1 MKCIIFIFSVYLF
14 NLSFSFA
21 QSGITNKGVSMTNT
35 SSDIYIKGNLINASG
50 GNIANGGHI
59 FISNDIINNSGNS
72 LFITDAGKISLN
84 GNGQQKIAGLSPIQF
99 FKLDINKPEGIIVLQ
114 QNILIKDTLS
124 LLKGSIYLNT
134 YNIDLLSTGY
144 LSHES
149 NINRVFGNLGVI
161 KATRLLQH
169 PALSENIA
177 GLGFHITS
185 KDNFDTTFIERGH
198 AAQSFAGD
206 SSIFRYYNFTPSS
219 AGHIDTLKFSYL
231 DNAETV
237 PNEFLYKIFLSE
249 NKIEW
254 GNKGG
259 FVDTSQN
266 FVISTTVSP
275 PDISSVRFSIFPTDN
290 FATCLPNDPNYI
302 SAIFLASTI
311 ASNGDSLKFVQ
322 LSTPDPQSFTWNFG
336 DSFTST
342 EESPYHA
349 YHLPVDTIAS
359 TYPVTMT
366 VSNGIC
372 SDTRKKII
380 EIIPATNSFRNIA
393 SFHGISF
400 AGIFPNP
407 NPGVFTLDISTFGQ
421 ADISIN
427 LMDSEGN
434 TVSKIMTRGDYF
446 NQQINIEQLAS
457 GLYFLKIMAGNDQR
471 ILKIVKL

>member
-1 MKCIIFIFSVYLF
+1 MKCIIFIFSFYLF

-21 QSGITNKGVSMTNT
+21 QSGITNKGVSMTNI
-35 SSDIYIKGNLINASG
+35 SSDIYIKGNLVNASG
-50 GNIANGGHI
+50 GNIANGGRI
-59 FISNDIINNSGNS
+59 FISNDIINNSDNS

-99 FKLDINKPEGIIVLQ
+99 FKLDINKPEGSIVLQ
-114 QNILIKDTLS
+114 QNTLIKDTLS
-124 LLKGSIYLNT
+124 LLKGSIYLNA
-134 YNIDLLSTGY
+134 YNIDLLGTGY

-149 NINRVFGNLGVI
+149 NINRVFGNSGVI

-169 PALSENIA
+169 PSLSENIA
-177 GLGFHITS
+177 GLGVYITS

-206 SSIFRYYNFTPSS
+206 SGIFRYYNFTPSS

-237 PNEFLYKIFLSE
+237 PNEFLYKIFLTE
-249 NKIEW
+249 NGMEW
-254 GNKGG
+254 KNKGG

-275 PDISSVRFSIFPTDN
+275 PDISHVRFSIFPTEN

-302 SAIFLASTI
+302 SAIFLASTT

-322 LSTPDPQSFTWNFG
+322 LSAPDPQSFTWNFG
-336 DSFTST
+336 DSFTSA
-342 EESPYHA
+342 EESPYHI
-349 YHLPVDTIAS
+349 YHLPIDTIAS
-359 TYPVTMT
+359 TFPVTMT
-366 VSNGIC
+366 VTNGVC

-380 EIIPATNSFRNIA
+380 EIIPATNSFRNMV

-400 AGIFPNP
+400 ASIFPNP
-407 NPGVFTLDISTFGQ
+407 NPGVFTVDISTFDLT
-421 ADISIN
+421 DITIH

-434 TVSKIMTRGDYF
+434 TVSRIIDRADHF
-446 NQQINIEQLAS
+446 NRQLNIEQLSS
-457 GLYFLKIMAGNDQR
+457 GLYFLKITASNDQR
-471 ILKIVKL
+471 VLKIVKM